1 VKRANPSFEGAAEGE
16 RLHKPIFAA
25 MSAVAGDTGLLPLG
39 GSRTTAELDPEAGTL
54 IAEQRARRSHELGS
68 RGRLAAALVGGGF
81 LAAAI
86 PLALLT
92 QTGRSP
98 HPVTVIVLIGAYAI
112 ASRVEFELAP
122 GAAVPTQLV
131 LVPML
136 FLVPIGWVPLAVA
149 CGLLLGRLSEHIG
162 GKSHLERAALTM
174 ASSWHAL
181 GPACVLALA
190 GERDPSLSDWPLY
203 VGALAA
209 QFALDLAAGTAYARL
224 ADGISPSSTIR
235 LMGWVYLVDL
245 ALSPVGLLVALV
257 AVDAPAAFVVVLP
270 LVGLLDL
277 FARER
282 TTRIDHALE
291 LSQAYRGT
299 AFLLGDVIEADDEY
313 TGSHSRDV
321 VELSVD
327 VAEELQ
333 LDARAVRQTE
343 LVALLH
349 DVGKIRIPGEIINK
363 PGPLTDEERA
373 IIELHTIEGERMLE
387 RVGGLL
393 GEVGR
398 IVRSC
403 HERWDGGG
411 YPDKLAGENIAMV
424 ARIVCCCDAYSAIT
438 TDRPYRAARTVE
450 EAIVELRRSSGTHF
464 DPQVVDALIRVI
476 ERG

>member
-1 VKRANPSFEGAAEGE
+1 
-16 RLHKPIFAA
+16 
-25 MSAVAGDTGLLPLG
+25 
-39 GSRTTAELDPEAGTL
+39 
-54 IAEQRARRSHELGS
+54 
-68 RGRLAAALVGGGF
+68 
-81 LAAAI
+81 
-86 PLALLT
+86 
-92 QTGRSP
+92 
-98 HPVTVIVLIGAYAI
+98 
-112 ASRVEFELAP
+112 
-122 GAAVPTQLV
+122 
-131 LVPML
+131 
-136 FLVPIGWVPLAVA
+136 
-149 CGLLLGRLSEHIG
+149 
-162 GKSHLERAALTM
+162 
-174 ASSWHAL
+174 
-181 GPACVLALA
+181 
-190 GERDPSLSDWPLY
+190 
-203 VGALAA
+203 
-209 QFALDLAAGTAYARL
+209 
-224 ADGISPSSTIR
+224 
-235 LMGWVYLVDL
+235 MGWVYLVDL
-245 ALSPVGLLVALV
+245 ALSPVGLLVAIV

-282 TTRIDHALE
+282 SARIDHALE

-349 DVGKIRIPGEIINK
+349 DVGKIRVPGEIIDK

-411 YPDKLAGENIAMV
+411 YPDKLAGESIPMV

-438 TDRPYRAARTVE
+438 TDRAYRAARTVE
-450 EAIVELRRSSGTHF
+450 EAIAELRRSSGTHF
-464 DPQVVDALIRVI
+464 DPQVVEGLIRVL